1 MIYKFLIVVAG
12 LLFLVYYFLKK
23 RKNLIC
29 LMYHNV
35 FNESTTGIIGK
46 NEFEAHI
53 KYIKDKK
60 TFKMEELKS
69 LNYHLPKN
77 SILVTFDD
85 GYKNN
90 YTNAFPILKKY
101 NVKATIFL
109 NTKYIEKQIDY

>member
-1 MIYKFLIVVAG
+1 
-12 LLFLVYYFLKK
+12 
-23 RKNLIC
+23 
-29 LMYHNV
+29 MYHNV

-90 YTNAFPILKKY
+90 FDYLPFLLEKY
-101 NVKATIFL
+101 DLKATIL
-109 NTKYIEKQIDY
+109 ISSPWRIGKVKICLSLPRNICGISANAKS